1 MKKSYIASK
10 FLLAAMALTAAG
22 TGLGWSRPASA
33 LAAAASET
41 EAEGESVLTSQDWFW
56 EGYRFSDTW
65 LYRFYPDGTYRAVSA
80 AGLADMEGTYTF
92 DGEELV
98 LFDREGTMSD
108 TLRYDGDIFTSS
120 LRQVYTGDDY
130 VDAAGVYH
138 EKPSRW
144 GTLETP
150 PQEYDW
156 LKITEDGEE
165 VTVDEQGYILPESDT
180 RLYTADEL
188 AGFSDWELTLAR
200 NEIYARHGRLFDT
213 PEIQEYFD
221 GCSWYEGTIT
231 PEEFTGHEEEY
242 LNPIELENVQM
253 IYDYQGQPKL

>member
-10 FLLAAMALTAAG
+10 FLLAAMAFAAG
-22 TGLGWSRPASA
+22 GTGFGWSRPVSA
-33 LAAAASET
+33 LAAAVSET
-41 EAEGESVLTSQDWFW
+41 ETEGESVLTSQDWFW

-65 LYRFYPDGTYRAVSA
+65 LYRFYSDGTYRAVSA
-80 AGLADMEGTYTF
+80 SGLADREGTYSF
-92 DGEELV
+92 NGEELV
-98 LFDREGTMSD
+98 LFDQEGTMSD
-108 TLRYDGDIFTSS
+108 TLRYEEDIFTST
-120 LRQVYTGDDY
+120 LRKVYTGDDY
-130 VDAAGVYH
+130 VDAAGVYQ

-150 PQEYDW
+150 PREYDW

-165 VTVDEQGYILPESDT
+165 VTVDEQGYILSESDT

-188 AGFSDWELTLAR
+188 ADFSDWELTLAR

-221 GCSWYEGTIT
+221 GCGWYEGTIT

-253 IYDYQGQPKL
+253 IYNYQGQPKL

>member
-10 FLLAAMALTAAG
+10 FLLAAMAFAAG
-22 TGLGWSRPASA
+22 GTGFGWSRPVSA
-33 LAAAASET
+33 LAAAVSET
-41 EAEGESVLTSQDWFW
+41 ETEGESVLTSQDWFW

-65 LYRFYPDGTYRAVSA
+65 LYRFYSDGTYRAVSA
-80 AGLADMEGTYTF
+80 SGLADREGTYSF
-92 DGEELV
+92 NGEELV
-98 LFDREGTMSD
+98 LFDQEGTMSD
-108 TLRYDGDIFTSS
+108 TLRYEEDIFTST
-120 LRQVYTGDDY
+120 LRKVYTGDDY

-150 PQEYDW
+150 PREYDW

-165 VTVDEQGYILPESDT
+165 VTVDEQGYILSESDT

-188 AGFSDWELTLAR
+188 ADFSDWELTLAR

-221 GCSWYEGTIT
+221 GCGWYEGTIT

-253 IYDYQGQPKL
+253 IYNYQGQPKL

>member
-10 FLLAAMALTAAG
+10 FLLAAMAFAAG
-22 TGLGWSRPASA
+22 GTGFGWSRPVSA
-33 LAAAASET
+33 LAAAVSET
-41 EAEGESVLTSQDWFW
+41 ETEGESVLTSQDWFW

-65 LYRFYPDGTYRAVSA
+65 LYRFYSDGTYRAVSA
-80 AGLADMEGTYTF
+80 SGFADREGTYSF
-92 DGEELV
+92 NGEELV
-98 LFDREGTMSD
+98 LFDQEGTMSD
-108 TLRYDGDIFTSS
+108 TLRYEEDIFTST
-120 LRQVYTGDDY
+120 LRKVYTGDDY

-150 PQEYDW
+150 PREYDW

-165 VTVDEQGYILPESDT
+165 VTVDEQGYILSESDT

-188 AGFSDWELTLAR
+188 ADFSDWELTLAR

-221 GCSWYEGTIT
+221 GCGWYEGTIT

-253 IYDYQGQPKL
+253 IYNYQGQPKL

>member
-10 FLLAAMALTAAG
+10 FLLAAMAFAAG
-22 TGLGWSRPASA
+22 GTGFGWSRPVSA
-33 LAAAASET
+33 LAAAVSET
-41 EAEGESVLTSQDWFW
+41 ETEGESVLTSQDWFW

-65 LYRFYPDGTYRAVSA
+65 LYRFYSDGTYRAVSA
-80 AGLADMEGTYTF
+80 SGLADREGTYSF
-92 DGEELV
+92 NGEELV
-98 LFDREGTMSD
+98 LFDQEGTMSD
-108 TLRYDGDIFTSS
+108 TLRYEEDIFTST
-120 LRQVYTGDDY
+120 LRKVYTGDDY

-150 PQEYDW
+150 PREYDW

-165 VTVDEQGYILPESDT
+165 VAVDEQGYILSESDT

-188 AGFSDWELTLAR
+188 ADFSDWELTLAR

-221 GCSWYEGTIT
+221 GCGWYEGTIT

-253 IYDYQGQPKL
+253 IYNYQGQPKL